1 MLLPPDRFVHDPTF
15 DPADGIMEVKCPVAT
30 MERPEVAAVTK
41 KGFCLQSG
49 NGKVS
54 LNREH
59 AYYYQVMCQMSCSG
73 RSWCDFVMCGGEI
86 FVERIHYDSK
96 FWADCVPKLH
106 GFYMEY
112 LLPELACPGQ
122 CKAFLLWTMI
132 HNLRT
137 KFYHRFLTFCGFNIE
152 ILLPELACQGW

>member
-1 MLLPPDRFVHDPTF
+1 MAKYEEIFPDRIVSQCGLIIHGTMKFVAATPDRFVHDPTF

-41 KGFCLQSG
+41 KGFYLQSG

-73 RSWCDFVMCGGEI
+73 CSWCDFVVMCGGEF
-86 FVERIHYDSK
+86 FVERIHYDAK
-96 FWADCVPKLH
+96 FWADCVPKLR

-112 LLPELACPGQ
+112 LLPELTCPGQ
-122 CKAFLLWTMI
+122 
-132 HNLRT
+132 
-137 KFYHRFLTFCGFNIE
+137 
-152 ILLPELACQGW
+152 